1 MMTSHLLG
9 LALLMSMTVYLSS
22 GRAVSQDTVEV
33 SSVSGQDSTLMC
45 TAEHKPGVQYVA
57 VRWYK
62 LESYPSPQRSGLLT
76 RNLPDG
82 TTKLYKG
89 VSRQVELQDGSRDI
103 FLPNVTCSDGGV
115 YLCYLAAPVG
125 EQNREGEVLLTLTD
139 CPAAPINAEDPLLA
153 DTVMV
158 IFASALLVLALLIS
172 FISYRCLKNTIKERN
187 QTIKKEILLDAPLK
201 PLEKKDLMLIYTLG
215 PKTSTMKHVCV

>member
-9 LALLMSMTVYLSS
+9 LALLMSMMYLSS